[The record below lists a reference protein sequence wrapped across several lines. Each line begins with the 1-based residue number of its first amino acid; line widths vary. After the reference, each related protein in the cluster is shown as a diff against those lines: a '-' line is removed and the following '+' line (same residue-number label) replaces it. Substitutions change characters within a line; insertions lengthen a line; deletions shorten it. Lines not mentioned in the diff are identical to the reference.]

1 MVKSYDVLVAGAGPA
16 GAAAAAVLAGQGLSV
31 ALLDRAEHPRPKL
44 CGGLLTAK
52 SVDALARIFGLGL
65 ADLTRRG
72 GLFHQTPQYLFL
84 HRGRELLRGAAAEP
98 FRFVDRPAFDA
109 LLTAVA
115 VGRGAEYLPGRTV
128 ERCDAALGL
137 VRLRG
142 GGELVGRFVI
152 GADGANSVTRRALG
166 ASGAGGPG
174 GVGGSDRAAWRRNLA
189 AAIEVE
195 LPVGSG
201 PGQFPRAVLVPEL
214 HVGSPA
220 AGYGWVFPG
229 PRGPKVG
236 ICGLRRAD
244 RDGRDFGA
252 LFLDFL
258 RLLGV
263 AEPEG
268 VALHGH
274 PLPYGN
280 ALARSTSGRL
290 LLAGDAGGFV
300 EPLFGEGI
308 FYALATGAHA
318 ASGVLCGLR
327 MGVKMGEAAA
337 GAEYERLLARTVR
350 PELVW
355 SDRLRWLLF
364 WAMQNLGAGPI
375 RGFVKSAP
383 AALAEMVH
391 GRRSFRLLFGKT
403 WEWGEGVGPAL
414 PRDSGGAA
422 D

>member
-16 GAAAAAVLAGQGLSV
+16 GAAAAAVLAGQGVSV
-31 ALLDRAEHPRPKL
+31 ALLDRARHPRPKL

-52 SVDALARIFGLGL
+52 SVEALARIFGLQL
-65 ADLTRRG
+65 AELTAQG
-72 GLFHQTPQYLFL
+72 GLFHQTLQYLFL

-109 LLTAVA
+109 LLTGIAVA
-115 VGRGAEYLPGRTV
+115 RGAEFLPGQTV
-128 ERCDAALGL
+128 EACDAALGL

-142 GGELVGRFVI
+142 GGELAARFVI

-166 ASGAGGPG
+166 ADISGGF
-174 GVGGSDRAAWRRNLA
+174 DRAAWRRNLA

-201 PGQFPRAVLVPEL
+201 PGQFPRAVLTPEL
-214 HVGSPA
+214 HVGSPQ

-229 PRGPKVG
+229 PNGPKVG
-236 ICGLRRAD
+236 ICGLRRSGGD
-244 RDGRDFGA
+244 QRDFGA
-252 LFLDFL
+252 IFLDFL

-268 VALHGH
+268 VPLHGH

-280 ALARSTSGRL
+280 ALARPALGRL

-318 ASGVLCGLR
+318 ASGVLSGL
-327 MGVKMGEAAA
+327 KHGEAACA
-337 GAEYERLLARTVR
+337 VEYQRLLARTVR

-364 WAMQNLGAGPI
+364 WAMRNIGAGPI

-391 GRRSFRLLFGKT
+391 GRRSFKLLQKKT
-403 WEWGEGVGPAL
+403 WDWGEGVGPA
-414 PRDSGGAA
+414 PARAA

>member
-1 MVKSYDVLVAGAGPA
+1 VVKSYDVLVVGAGPA
-16 GAAAAAVLAGQGLSV
+16 GAAAAAVLAGQGLRV
-31 ALLDRAEHPRPKL
+31 GLIDRAEHPRPKL

-52 SVDALARIFGLGL
+52 SVEALGRIFGLGL
-65 ADLTRRG
+65 AELAKGG

-84 HRGRELLRGAAAEP
+84 HQGRELLRGTAAEP

-109 LLTAVA
+109 LLTSVAVA
-115 VGRGAEYLPGRTV
+115 RGAEYLPGRIV
-128 ERCDAALGL
+128 EQCDAATGL

-142 GGELVGRFVI
+142 GEELCGRFVI

-166 ASGAGGPG
+166 SDISGGY
-174 GVGGSDRAAWRRNLA
+174 DRAEWRRNLA

-195 LPVGSG
+195 LPVGQG
-201 PGQFPRAVLVPEL
+201 PGQFPRPVLVPEL
-214 HVGSPA
+214 HVGSPS

-229 PRGPKVG
+229 PNGPKVG
-236 ICGLRRAD
+236 ICGLRRGK

-252 LFLDFL
+252 IFLEFL

-280 ALARSTSGRL
+280 ALTRPASGRL

-318 ASGVLCGLR
+318 ASGVLCGLKN
-327 MGVKMGEAAA
+327 GQAAA
-337 GAEYERLLARTVR
+337 AVEYGRLLARTVR

-355 SDRLRWLLF
+355 SNRLRWLLF
-364 WAMQNLGAGPI
+364 WAMQNIGAGPI
-375 RGFVKSAP
+375 RGFVQSSP

-391 GRRSFRLLFGKT
+391 GRRSFKLLQRKT
-403 WEWGEGVGPAL
+403 WEWGQGVGE
-414 PRDSGGAA
+414 
-422 D
+422 

>member
-1 MVKSYDVLVAGAGPA
+1 VVKSYDVIVAGAGPA
-16 GAAAAAVLAGQGLSV
+16 GAAAAAVLAGQKLSV
-31 ALLDRAEHPRPKL
+31 ALLDRAEHPRHKL

-52 SVDALARIFGLGL
+52 SVEALARVFGLHLSDL
-65 ADLTRRG
+65 AARPSPFDGCGGG
-72 GLFHQTPQYLFL
+72 GLFHETSQYLFL
-84 HRGRELLRGAAAEP
+84 HQGQELLRGAAAEP

-109 LLTAVA
+109 LLVRMAVA
-115 VGRGAEYLPGRTV
+115 RGAEYLPGRAV
-128 ERCDAALGL
+128 EACDAASGL
-137 VRLRG
+137 VRLC
-142 GGELVGRFVI
+142 GGEELSGRFVI

-166 ASGAGGPG
+166 MNGY
-174 GVGGSDRAAWRRNLA
+174 DRAAWRRNLA

-195 LPVGSG
+195 LPVGAG
-201 PGQFPRAVLVPEL
+201 PGQFPRQVSVPEL
-214 HVGSPA
+214 HVGSPQ

-236 ICGLRRAD
+236 ICGLRRND

-252 LFLDFL
+252 IFLDFL

-263 AEPEG
+263 AAPES
-268 VALHGH
+268 VALRGH

-280 ALARSTSGRL
+280 ALARPACGRL

-318 ASGVLCGLR
+318 ASATLCGLR
-327 MGVKMGEAAA
+327 NGEEACAR
-337 GAEYERLLARTVR
+337 EYERLLARTVR

-355 SDRLRWLLF
+355 SNRLRWLLF
-364 WAMQNLGAGPI
+364 AAMRRLGAAPI
-375 RGFVKSAP
+375 RGFVNCAP

-391 GRRSFRLLFGKT
+391 GRRSFRLLQKKT
-403 WEWGEGVGPAL
+403 WEWGEGVG
-414 PRDSGGAA
+414 G
-422 D
+422 

>member
-31 ALLDRAEHPRPKL
+31 ALIDRAAHPRPKL

-52 SVDALARIFGLGL
+52 SVEALWRVFGLSL
-65 ADLTRRG
+65 ADLADRG

-84 HRGRELLRGAAAEP
+84 HQGRELLRGAAAEP

-109 LLTAVA
+109 LLTSVAVA
-115 VGRGAEYLPGRTV
+115 RGAEFLPGRTV
-128 ERCDAALGL
+128 EQCDAALGL
-137 VRLRG
+137 VRVRG
-142 GGELVGRFVI
+142 GGEFSGRFVI

-166 ASGAGGPG
+166 
-174 GVGGSDRAAWRRNLA
+174 VDRAAWRRNLA

-195 LPVGSG
+195 LPVGVG
-201 PGQFPRAVLVPEL
+201 PGQFPRAVCVPEL
-214 HVGSPA
+214 HVGGTKQHGGVPG

-236 ICGLRRAD
+236 ICGLRRHE
-244 RDGRDFGA
+244 RDVPGGRDFGA
-252 LFLDFL
+252 IFLDFL

-263 AEPEG
+263 PEPEG
-268 VALHGH
+268 LALHGH

-280 ALARSTSGRL
+280 ALLRPASGRL
-290 LLAGDAGGFV
+290 ILAGDAGGFV

-318 ASGVLCGLR
+318 ASGVLRGLKH
-327 MGVKMGEAAA
+327 GQAAA
-337 GAEYERLLARTVR
+337 AVEYGRLLARTVR

-355 SDRLRWLLF
+355 SNRLRWLLF
-364 WAMQNLGAGPI
+364 GTMQHLGAAPI
-375 RGFVKSAP
+375 RGFVNCAP

-391 GRRSFRLLFGKT
+391 GRRSFKLLLKKT
-403 WEWGEGVGPAL
+403 WEWGEGVGP
-414 PRDSGGAA
+414 
-422 D
+422 

>member
-1 MVKSYDVLVAGAGPA
+1 MVKSYDVVVAGAGPA
-16 GAAAAAVLAGQGLSV
+16 GAAAAAVLAGRGLSV
-31 ALLDRAEHPRPKL
+31 ALVDRAEHPRPKL

-52 SVDALARIFGLGL
+52 SVEGLARVFGLSP
-65 ADLTRRG
+65 ADLAERG
-72 GLFHQTPQYLFL
+72 GLFHQTPRYLFL
-84 HRGRELLRGAAAEP
+84 HQGRELLAGAAAEP
-98 FRFVDRPAFDA
+98 FRFVDRPDFDA
-109 LLTAVA
+109 LLAGVAVA
-115 VGRGAEYLPGRTV
+115 RGAEYLPGRAV
-128 ERCDAALGL
+128 EACDAASGL

-142 GGELVGRFVI
+142 GGELSGRFVI

-166 ASGAGGPG
+166 PG
-174 GVGGSDRAAWRRNLA
+174 GFDRAAWGRNLA

-195 LPVGSG
+195 LPVGQG
-201 PGQFPRAVLVPEL
+201 PGQFPREVLAPEL
-214 HVGSPA
+214 HVGAPNVPA

-236 ICGLRRAD
+236 ICGLRNAE
-244 RDGRDFGA
+244 RDGRGFA
-252 LFLDFL
+252 AIFLDFL

-263 AEPEG
+263 PRPEG

-280 ALARSTSGRL
+280 ALERPASGRL
-290 LLAGDAGGFV
+290 ILAGDAGGFV

-318 ASGVLCGLR
+318 ASAALCGL
-327 MGVKMGEAAA
+327 KDGEAAA
-337 GAEYERLLARTVR
+337 AVEYGRLLARTVR

-355 SDRLRWLLF
+355 SNRLRWLLF
-364 WAMQNLGAGPI
+364 GAMRHFGAGPI

-391 GRRSFRLLFGKT
+391 GRRSFGLLTRKT
-403 WEWGEGVGPAL
+403 WEWGEGVGT
-414 PRDSGGAA
+414 
-422 D
+422 